1 MDGDDVDFDDI
12 INHIDELGSEDM
24 NGRQIRNAITTAR
37 QLALYK
43 GKKFCYEHLR
53 HVIEVSGE
61 FETYLKG
68 LRERYTDDRI
78 KRDGGLR

>member
-1 MDGDDVDFDDI
+1 
-12 INHIDELGSEDM
+12 M

-43 GKKFCYEHLR
+43 GKKFGYDHLK
-53 HVIEVSGE
+53 HIIEVSGE
-61 FETYLKG
+61 FEKYLKA
-68 LRERYTDDRI
+68 LREGFSDDQI